1 MMTQVPHPQE
11 PTPDLLTSATP
22 GRQSDHSPWNWLLL
36 IPIVLPL
43 LVPIYNR
50 WEPKLGGFPFFFW
63 FQISF
68 TLLAAAV
75 TAFVFVKTK
84 RRS

>member
-1 MMTQVPHPQE
+1 MTQVPHSQE
-11 PTPDLLTSATP
+11 PPPDLLTSDRP

-50 WEPKLGGFPFFFW
+50 WTPKLFGFPFFFW
-63 FQISF
+63 FQIMF

-75 TAFVFVKTK
+75 TAFVFVKT
-84 RRS
+84 RRGD

>member
-1 MMTQVPHPQE
+1 MMTQVPHSQE
-11 PTPDLLTSATP
+11 PPPDLLTSARP

-50 WEPKLGGFPFFFW
+50 WTPKLFGFPFFFW
-63 FQISF
+63 FQIMF

-75 TAFVFVKTK
+75 TAFVFVKT
-84 RRS
+84 RRGD

>member
-1 MMTQVPHPQE
+1 MTQVPHSQE
-11 PTPDLLTSATP
+11 PPADALTSARP
-22 GRQSDHSPWNWLLL
+22 GRRSDHSPWNWLLL

-50 WEPKLGGFPFFFW
+50 WTPKLFGFPFFFW
-63 FQISF
+63 FQIMF

-75 TAFVFVKTK
+75 TAFVFVKT
-84 RRS
+84 RQRS

>member
-1 MMTQVPHPQE
+1 MMTQVPHSQE
-11 PTPDLLTSATP
+11 PSPDLLTSARP

-50 WEPKLGGFPFFFW
+50 WTPKLFGFPFFFW
-63 FQISF
+63 FQIMF

-75 TAFVFVKTK
+75 TAFVFV
-84 RRS
+84 